1 MPPTDQPW
9 STPGPPPPPSPRA
22 APPSGSYPAPPP
34 APTYGGPGYQ
44 GTPFQPSAYPAGGN
58 WAPAKPPRP
67 ATPIAGIMLIAGSVI
82 MVIGTVVPWG
92 SIMGESFNGWDIQDI
107 DNDSSAAGGFVFLAV
122 VLAGF
127 GITTLAAKRLLPI
140 AILAVIFAAFAI
152 FAALGQLILLVQDE
166 LLGEIGV
173 FGLEYDAS
181 VGLWVVFVGAAMTL
195 AGAIWT
201 LSVRRKWR
209 APAPT
214 A

>member
-1 MPPTDQPW
+1 MAPTDQPW
-9 STPGPPPPPSPRA
+9 STPGQPPPPPPPPSPA

-44 GTPFQPSAYPAGGN
+44 GTPFQPSAHPAGGN

-82 MVIGTVVPWG
+82 MVIGTILPWL
-92 SIMGESFNGWDIQDI
+92 SIQGESLNGWDLDDI
-107 DNDSSAAGGFVFLAV
+107 DSETVAAGGYAFLAV
-122 VLAGF
+122 VLVGF

-140 AILAVIFAAFAI
+140 AILAVIFAAFAVL
-152 FAALGQLILLVQDE
+152 AALTDLAEAFDLEV
-166 LLGEIGV
+166 LGFEV
-173 FGLEYDAS
+173 S
-181 VGLWVVFVGAAMTL
+181 VGLWVVLLGAAVTL